1 MRYGIVV
8 LALLAAC
15 NRPEPEQFRMPE
27 MAPPA
32 SNASV
37 KQGEIPSGPFALGRK
52 PTGAE
57 LAAWSINVNPQ
68 GTNLPRGRGT
78 AREGKAVYAAKCAS
92 CHGKDGEGT
101 PPLYPKLVDREP
113 KDFRVFDTDFKVAHT
128 VGNYW
133 PYATT
138 LYDYIRRTMPLTA
151 PGSLEPDETYAVI
164 AYLLNANGIIAENE
178 VIDAKSLPKVKM
190 PAAGHFVSDNREG
203 GPGFR

>member
-1 MRYGIVV
+1 MRYGIVA

-92 CHGKDGEGT
+92 CHGQDGEGT

-138 LYDYIRRTMPLTA
+138 VFDYVRRAMPQTA
-151 PGSLEPDETYAVI
+151 PGSLTNDEVYAVT
-164 AYLLNANGIIAENE
+164 AYLLAANRIIPGTATL
-178 VIDAKSLPKVKM
+178 DSASLVAVRM
-190 PAAGHFVSDNREG
+190 PAVSHFVKDDRQG
-203 GPGFR
+203 ARQVR